1 MTSSFLPMKLSL
13 RGTEHIEI
21 LTSTSNNEEAD
32 RNCGSRAG
40 FDTLGNRACGE
51 NCGGRCGELSKMVDE
66 VDERILS
73 ILREDSRKSF
83 VEIAKIV
90 NLSEAAIRR
99 RVSNLIRSGVISRFT
114 IDTNVGPQANAI
126 SLLSV
131 NPSFPTS
138 DVSARLKKMKG
149 VDSIFEITG
158 EYDVAVIVSGSNIAE
173 INSTIDDIRKLQGID
188 DTNTVVVLKVVR

>member
-1 MTSSFLPMKLSL
+1 
-13 RGTEHIEI
+13 
-21 LTSTSNNEEAD
+21 
-32 RNCGSRAG
+32 
-40 FDTLGNRACGE
+40 
-51 NCGGRCGELSKMVDE
+51 MVDE
-66 VDERILS
+66 VDEKILS

-83 VEIAKIV
+83 VEIADAV
-90 NLSEAAIRR
+90 SLSEAAIRR
-99 RVSNLIRSGVISRFT
+99 RVSNLIKSGVISRFT
-114 IDTNVGPQANAI
+114 IETNVGPRANAI

-138 DVSARLKKMKG
+138 DVSARLRKMKG

>member
-1 MTSSFLPMKLSL
+1 M
-13 RGTEHIEI
+13 
-21 LTSTSNNEEAD
+21 
-32 RNCGSRAG
+32 
-40 FDTLGNRACGE
+40 
-51 NCGGRCGELSKMVDE
+51 SKTIDDVDE
-66 VDERILS
+66 SILS

-83 VEIAKIV
+83 VEIAQIV

-99 RVSNLIRSGVISRFT
+99 RVANLIKNGVISRFT
-114 IDTNVGPQANAI
+114 IETNVGPQANAI

>member
-1 MTSSFLPMKLSL
+1 MSL
-13 RGTEHIEI
+13 
-21 LTSTSNNEEAD
+21 LD
-32 RNCGSRAG
+32 P
-40 FDTLGNRACGE
+40 
-51 NCGGRCGELSKMVDE
+51 VDE
-66 VDERILS
+66 KILS

-83 VEIAKIV
+83 VEIANMV

-99 RVSNLIRSGVISRFT
+99 RVSNLTKNGIITKFT
-114 IDTNVGPQANAI
+114 IETNIGPQANAI

-138 DVSARLKKMKG
+138 EISTKLKKMKG
-149 VDSIFEITG
+149 VESIYEITG

-173 INSTIDDIRKLQGID
+173 INSAIDEIRKLQGID